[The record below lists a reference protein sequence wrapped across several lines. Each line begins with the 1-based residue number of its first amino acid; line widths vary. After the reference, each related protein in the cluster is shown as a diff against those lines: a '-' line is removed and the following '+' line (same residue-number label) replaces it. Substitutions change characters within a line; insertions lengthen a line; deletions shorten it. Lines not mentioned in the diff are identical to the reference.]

1 MCVSG
6 WRLCYGL
13 EKVQDVGH
21 GKKGERFY
29 LFNQYQITMFP
40 CRWCSTCVATDL
52 DFSRESGSVI
62 ADKMSF
68 RWR

>member
-6 WRLCYGL
+6 SRLCYGL

-40 CRWCSTCVATDL
+40 YDDVLSVATDL
-52 DFSRESGSVI
+52 DFKRIRFCFSG
-62 ADKMSF
+62 
-68 RWR
+68 